1 MNFKN
6 SIYSILLILTVCTS
20 FISCSGEDRRKEYV
34 EETEL
39 DRWIDSTMHQEYY
52 WYESMPATSKLN
64 YFNVPATFLKSV
76 LSSSDSYSSVEDL
89 TATNY
94 SYGLKYKLY
103 STLSDTAYVA
113 QVLYVVTNSPA
124 SEAGLSR
131 GDYITKIDGDS
142 ITTTTSTALDE
153 ENALEI
159 SVAKYTNGKLG
170 TSEIKQLSAARAIE
184 DNPVHYHNVFTWDG
198 KTVGYL
204 VYNHFTAGT
213 GNSDETYNKELLSLS
228 KEFSGVSIFILDLR
242 YNNNGTQSPARLLGT
257 ILAPASAF
265 GQTFCT
271 MNYNNKQSPQAVSN
285 TFDAT
290 LISTGTNLNLQTIY
304 VLVSATTSG
313 NAELLINS
321 LKAYMNVVVIGTTTK
336 GNNLGL
342 NTYINSKHM
351 WAIHIA
357 VCKLSNAKGETY
369 ESGFTPNYVIAESKD
384 TFNSFLPF
392 GNTKELLLATALSI
406 IDGTY
411 TPPTTTAS
419 N

>member
-1 MNFKN
+1 MNAKN
-6 SIYSILLILTVCTS
+6 NIYSILLILTVCTS
-20 FISCSGEDRRKEYV
+20 FASCSGEDRRKEYA
-34 EETEL
+34 EQTEL
-39 DRWIDSTMHQEYY
+39 DHWIDSTMRQEYY
-52 WYESMPATSKLN
+52 WYEDMPATSKLN
-64 YFNVPATFLKSV
+64 YFNVPATFLTSV
-76 LSSSDSYSSVEDL
+76 LSSSDSYSYVEDL

-113 QVLYVVTNSPA
+113 QVLYVVANSPA

-159 SVAKYTNGKLG
+159 SVAKYANGKFG
-170 TSEIKQLSAARAIE
+170 TSEIKQLGAARAIE

-213 GNSDETYNKELLSLS
+213 SDSDETYNEELLSLS
-228 KEFSGVSIFILDLR
+228 NEFSGVSNFILDLR
-242 YNNNGTQSPARLLGT
+242 YNNSGALSPTRLLGT

-271 MNYNNKQSPQAVSN
+271 MNYNNKQNPQAVSN

-321 LKAYMNVVVIGTTTK
+321 LKPYMNVVVIGATTE

-342 NTYINSKHM
+342 NTYTNSKYM

-357 VCKLSNAKGETY
+357 VSKLSNANGDTY

-384 TFNSFLPF
+384 TFENFLPF
-392 GNTKELLLATALSI
+392 GNTKELLLGTALSI

-411 TPPTTTAS
+411 STTTTTS